1 MRTGRVQCSV
11 LSGLAGC
18 TVEHPVGFLEP
29 GSTRET
35 GRVLTRETEITNTP
49 PPPQVST
56 TASQTPSL
64 SGPARCQSQ
73 CWVIVWSGLCRQ
85 KEKC

>member
-35 GRVLTRETEITNTP
+35 GRVLTRETEITNTTG
-49 PPPQVST
+49 QFHT
-56 TASQTPSL
+56 SQTPQL
-64 SGPARCQSQ
+64 SVPARCLPRVGS
-73 CWVIVWSGLCRQ
+73 
-85 KEKC
+85 

>member
-35 GRVLTRETEITNTP
+35 GRVLTRETEITNTTG
-49 PPPQVST
+49 QFHT
-56 TASQTPSL
+56 SQTPSL
-64 SGPARCQSQ
+64 SGPARCLPS
-73 CWVIVWSGLCRQ
+73 VGS
-85 KEKC
+85 